1 MNLILGLVLNF
12 GAHQTSTLFQVY
24 DCKKYFCEK
33 ISNQQIKIHAI
44 KMLDKTKL
52 RKNVVHDLRDN
63 KTSCRLDTIVY
74 PCKNYF

>member
-1 MNLILGLVLNF
+1 M
-12 GAHQTSTLFQVY
+12 
-24 DCKKYFCEK
+24 CEK

-44 KMLDKTKL
+44 KKFDKTKL

-74 PCKNYF
+74 PCKKYFYHLPYPQPHPKCKQK